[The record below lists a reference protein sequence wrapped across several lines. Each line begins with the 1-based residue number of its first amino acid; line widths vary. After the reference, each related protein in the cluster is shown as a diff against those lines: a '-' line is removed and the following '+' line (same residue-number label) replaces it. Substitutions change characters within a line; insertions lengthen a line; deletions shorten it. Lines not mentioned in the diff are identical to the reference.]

1 VDGPHSLRKLAVDM
15 VELEAAFENDSW
27 DVSFYLDV
35 ETGEVLFVTDETR
48 RELEELYE
56 EGGEAGIARRVA
68 ALDVPEWMKEAL
80 LEADRVEERY
90 GTGIVEVPRT
100 EPDEAYGVMEDF
112 IATLPDPVLRGRLE
126 RAVVGRGA
134 FRRFKDVL
142 ASRRDERQRWF
153 DFEREATRSRIVAWL
168 ESVGVDPVFEPLPM
182 RPPEPPPRPRL
193 LAEAMEFARKAREIP
208 GTRRIALVGS
218 VATDRGWPKDVDLL
232 VTVADDADLSPLAK
246 LARRLQGHLQSAG
259 LGSDVFLADPTGRY
273 LGRVCPWSR
282 CGPGI
287 RVSCDALHCGRRTFL
302 HDDLETV
309 RLTEALVALP
319 PVELWP
325 EVLVRVEVPDDVRD
339 ALRSLG

>member
-1 VDGPHSLRKLAVDM
+1 M
-15 VELEAAFENDSW
+15 VELEAAFENASW
-27 DVSFYLDV
+27 DVSYYLDV
-35 ETGEVLFVTDETR
+35 ATGEVLFVTDEIR
-48 RELEELYE
+48 RQLEELYE
-56 EGGEAGIARRVA
+56 EGGEADIARRVA
-68 ALDVPEWMKEAL
+68 VLDVAEWMKEAL

-90 GTGIVEVPRT
+90 GTGIVEVPGT
-100 EPDEAYGVMEDF
+100 ESDEAYGVMEDF
-112 IATLPDPVLRGRLE
+112 IAAVSDPVLRDRLE

-134 FRRFKDVL
+134 FSRFKDVL

-153 DFEREATRSRIVAWL
+153 DFEREATRSRIVVWL

-193 LAEAMEFARKAREIP
+193 LAEAMEFARKARGIS

-232 VTVADDADLSPLAK
+232 VTVADDADLAPLAK

-287 RVSCDALHCGRRTFL
+287 RASCDALHCGRRTFL
-302 HDDLETV
+302 HDDLESV
-309 RLTEALVALP
+309 RLTDDLVAVP
-319 PVELWP
+319 PVVLWP
-325 EVLVRVEVPDDVRD
+325 AVLVRAEVPDDVRD
-339 ALRSLG
+339 ALLSLGER